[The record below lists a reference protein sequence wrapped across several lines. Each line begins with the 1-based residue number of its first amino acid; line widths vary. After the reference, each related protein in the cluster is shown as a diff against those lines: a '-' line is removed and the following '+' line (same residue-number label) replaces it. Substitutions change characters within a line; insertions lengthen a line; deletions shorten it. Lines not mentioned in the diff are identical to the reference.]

1 MAAPASSLVYR
12 EGLLIS
18 GDLDTLI
25 QHCMPTESYEPCS
38 NYLFTFL
45 LCGRLFIS
53 TGALLRRILDDIEV
67 FRGDRHKTLGLIL
80 THWVQKCPYDFLN
93 PLLMQLLEREC
104 LISITGPLRES
115 ILRELK
121 VRLER
126 VRLYQNYLSLLRQIT
141 VSNERLLDAPVCEE
155 DERGGGGGG
164 NRDSAVSGSSVGD
177 RSSGGS
183 AILGGSGGLLHDHHH
198 QPLNGHVSQG
208 IDNIACES
216 PYVNMEEALV
226 DPSQDSQQQYEEFH
240 LSTLYANNANRKNV
254 HRIGELKA
262 IVRSYQ
268 ASLCDMTTAA
278 QVAHQLTH
286 IEVERL
292 SFIGPEEFVQAF
304 VKQQRETEKAG
315 RELVGGDEQQ
325 HQLIK
330 GGSGHIRTPSKDAR
344 RESANDESM
353 PHRKLTQ
360 NLENYVQWFN
370 RLTYLVASDI
380 VKVSGFVF

>member
-1 MAAPASSLVYR
+1 M
-12 EGLLIS
+12 IS

-25 QHCMPTESYEPCS
+25 QHCMPTDTYEPCS

-45 LCGRLFIS
+45 LCGRLFIA
-53 TGALLRRILDDIEV
+53 TGALLRRILDDIEL
-67 FRGDRHKTLGLIL
+67 FRGDRNRTLGLLL
-80 THWVQKCPYDFLN
+80 THWVQKCPYDFLH

-121 VRLER
+121 LRLER
-126 VRLYQNYLSLLRQIT
+126 VRLYQNYLSLLRQVT
-141 VSNERLLDAPVCEE
+141 VSNERLLDASAVAVCGEE
-155 DERGGGGGG
+155 DERGGGQVG
-164 NRDSAVSGSSVGD
+164 VLGD

-183 AILGGSGGLLHDHHH
+183 AILSSNSGVSNNDNH
-198 QPLNGHVSQG
+198 LNGGVGGGGG
-208 IDNIACES
+208 IDNAACES

-226 DPSQDSQQQYEEFH
+226 DSSQEQRLYEDFH
-240 LSTLYANNANRKNV
+240 LSSLYANNTNRRNV
-254 HRIGELKA
+254 QRIGELKA
-262 IVRSYQ
+262 TVRNYQ
-268 ASLCDMTTAA
+268 SSLCDMTTAA

-304 VKQQRETEKAG
+304 VKQQRETEKA
-315 RELVGGDEQQ
+315 EGGEGVEEKPQQ
-325 HQLIK
+325 QLIK
-330 GGSGHIRTPSKDAR
+330 GGGHMRTPSKDSR
-344 RESANDESM
+344 RESANDDSM
-353 PHRKLTQ
+353 PRKLTQ

-380 VKVSGFVF
+380 VKVRE